1 MQKITTCL
9 MFVGEQHG
17 KAEEAINFYTPLFKD
32 SKILQITRYGAEEQ
46 GVEGTVKQASFSLN
60 GQEFIALDSNLE
72 HPYTF
77 TPAMSLFVQCETEE
91 EIDQLFSKLSNGGEM
106 KMPLDNYG
114 YSRKFG
120 WVSDKYGVS
129 WQLNLS

>member
-17 KAEEAINFYTPLFKD
+17 KAEEAINFYISLFKD
-32 SKILQITRYGAEEQ
+32 SKILHITRYGAEEQ
-46 GVEGTVKQASFSLN
+46 GIEGTVKQTSFSLK
-60 GQEFIALDSNLE
+60 GQEFIAMDSNLE

-77 TPAMSLFVQCETEE
+77 TPVMSLFVQCETEE
-91 EIDQLFSKLSNGGEM
+91 EIDQLFSKLSDRGEI
-106 KMPLDNYG
+106 KMPLDNYEF
-114 YSRKFG
+114 SKKFG